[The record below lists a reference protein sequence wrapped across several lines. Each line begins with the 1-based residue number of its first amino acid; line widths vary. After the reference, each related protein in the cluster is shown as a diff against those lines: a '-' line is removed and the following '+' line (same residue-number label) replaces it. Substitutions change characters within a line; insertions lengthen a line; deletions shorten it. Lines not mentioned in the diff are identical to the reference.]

1 MRTPLVSVSVA
12 ALLLAL
18 SAAPVPAPAA
28 VPPVAKP
35 PATPAPTMPAPATP
49 AAAGSAA
56 AGPAGKPR
64 PVAGV
69 VFDDTNKNGRRDAGE
84 AGIPGVAVTDL
95 RDVVTTGADGRYT
108 IDAAPDAAVVSVS
121 LPDGWSAQGRSWR
134 LLTGAA
140 PTGASPAGLDFPL
153 AKREGSSTFTFLHA
167 SDTHLSQASLPR
179 IQMLRALVES
189 KKPAFVLL
197 TGDLVRDALRV
208 GEKEARGYYELLA
221 TELAKFPVP
230 VFAVPGNHDLFG
242 IERAQSLVS
251 RDHPMYG
258 RALCRSYVGPEY
270 FSFNWGGI
278 HFVGLQSVDFD
289 DTAYYGH
296 IDAAQLAWVR
306 RDLARVPASTPIVT
320 FNHIPLL
327 SAVERLSGYT
337 DDPPAPTLIRIGGV
351 LQYRHL
357 VSNTAELLEAIA
369 PHRLEIALGGHLH
382 TSERIVVDTAAGRLR
397 FHQTVAVVG
406 SSDAPGFQFVSGVT
420 LYSVENGIVDDGT
433 FIPLDPP
440 GDPHAAH

>member
-12 ALLLAL
+12 ALLLAQITA
-18 SAAPVPAPAA
+18 SVPAPAA
-28 VPPVAKP
+28 VPPVAKQAAAAAATAP
-35 PATPAPTMPAPATP
+35 PAISK
-49 AAAGSAA
+49 AGARVS
-56 AGPAGKPR
+56 GL
-64 PVAGV
+64 VY
-69 VFDDTNKNGRRDAGE
+69 DDANKNGRRDAGE
-84 AGIPGVAVTDL
+84 AGIAGVVVTDL
-95 RDVVTTGADGRYT
+95 RDVTTTGADGRYAF
-108 IDAAPDAAVVSVS
+108 DAAPDAAVVAVS
-121 LPDGWSAQGRSWR
+121 LPDGWGAQDRFWH
-134 LLTGAA
+134 LLGD
-140 PTGASPAGLDFPL
+140 GSPASLDFPL
-153 AKREGSSTFTFLHA
+153 VKRDGLGTFTFLHA
-167 SDTHLSQASLPR
+167 SDTHLSPASLPR
-179 IQMLRALVES
+179 LQMLRALVES
-189 KKPAFVLL
+189 RKPAFVIL

-221 TELAKFPVP
+221 SELAKFPVP
-230 VFAVPGNHDLFG
+230 VFAVPGNHDIFG

-270 FSFNWGGI
+270 YSFNWGGL
-278 HFVGLQSVDFD
+278 HFVGLQSVDFE

-306 RDLARVPASTPIVT
+306 RDLAQVPEATPIVT

-337 DDPPAPTLIRIGGV
+337 DDPPAPTLVRIDGRM
-351 LQYRHL
+351 QYRHL
-357 VSNTAELLEAIA
+357 VSNTADLLEAIA

-382 TSERIVVDTAAGRLR
+382 TSERIVVDTAAGRVR
-397 FHQTVAVVG
+397 FHQTGAVVG
-406 SSDAPGFQFVSGVT
+406 PSEAPGFTFVSGVT

-440 GDPHAAH
+440 GAHAGVH